1 MSQVKIGIIGGSGL
15 YQIEGLEGEEKR
27 TLSTPFG
34 KPSHHYVVGTL
45 AGRGVAFLARHGGGH
60 RFSPSDINYR
70 ANIYGFKM
78 LGVEAIISVSAVG
91 SMREERKPGDFVIP
105 DQFFDRTK
113 GRPAT
118 FFSDG
123 IVSHVEF
130 ADPLCP
136 VLSETLYTT
145 GKEMGFSI
153 YKGGTYLCIEGPQF
167 STRAESHIYRQWGV
181 DVIGMTNLTEAKLAR
196 EAEICY
202 STLAM
207 VTDYDCWHQ
216 AEESVSAELV
226 METMQKNTLRAKQLI
241 ARAIPST
248 PTARTCRCAEAL
260 KYAIVTDKALIP
272 PETREK
278 LHLLIGKYI
287 D

>member
-15 YQIEGLEGEEKR
+15 YQIEGLEGAEKKA
-27 TLSTPFG
+27 LSTPFG
-34 KPSHHYVVGTL
+34 EPSEHYVVGTI

-70 ANIYGFKM
+70 ANIFGFKI

-113 GRPAT
+113 GRPVT

-123 IVSHVEF
+123 IVAHVAF

-145 GKEMGFSI
+145 GEEMGFSI

-167 STRAESHIYRQWGV
+167 STRAESLIYRQWGV
-181 DVIGMTNLTEAKLAR
+181 DIIGMTNLTEAKLAR

-216 AEESVSAELV
+216 TEESVSAELV
-226 METMQKNTLRAKQLI
+226 MEIMQQNTLRAKQLI
-241 ARAIPST
+241 ARAIPRT
-248 PTARTCRCAEAL
+248 PTARTCQCAEAL
-260 KYAIVTDKALIP
+260 KYAIVTDKELIP

-278 LHLLIGKYI
+278 LRPLIGKYI

>member
-1 MSQVKIGIIGGSGL
+1 MSQMKIGIIGGSGL
-15 YQIEGLEGEEKR
+15 YQIEGLEGAKKR
-27 TLSTPFG
+27 ALSTPFG
-34 KPSHHYVVGTL
+34 EPSDHYMVGTL
-45 AGRGVAFLARHGGGH
+45 AGKEVAFLTRHGAGH
-60 RFSPSDINYR
+60 RFSPTEINYR

-91 SMREERKPGDFVIP
+91 SMKEDRKPGDFVVP
-105 DQFFDRTK
+105 NQFFDRTK

-123 IVSHVEF
+123 IVAHVEF

-136 VLSETLYTT
+136 VLSEVLYST
-145 GKEMGFSI
+145 GKEMGFPI
-153 YKGGTYLCIEGPQF
+153 HKGGTYICMEGPQF
-167 STRAESHIYRQWGV
+167 STRAESHIYRHWGA

-202 STLAM
+202 STLAT

-216 AEESVSAELV
+216 TEESVSADLV
-226 METMQKNTLRAKQLI
+226 VETMQKNIQRAKQLI
-241 ARAIPST
+241 ARAIERI
-248 PTARTCRCAEAL
+248 PTTRTCPCVEAL
-260 KYAIVTDKALIP
+260 KYAIVTDKQHIP
-272 PETREK
+272 AEVRKK
-278 LHLLIGKYI
+278 LHLIIGKYM

>member
-1 MSQVKIGIIGGSGL
+1 MNQVKIGIIGGSGL
-15 YQIEGLEGEEKR
+15 NNIEGLEVVDKKV
-27 TLSTPFG
+27 LSTPFG
-34 KPSHHYVVGTL
+34 KPSDNYIVGTL
-45 AGRGVAFLARHGGGH
+45 AGREVVFLARHGVGH
-60 RFSPSDINYR
+60 RISPTEINYR
-70 ANIYGFKM
+70 ANIYGLKM
-78 LGVEAIISVSAVG
+78 LGVESIISVSAVG

-113 GRPAT
+113 GRLAT

-123 IVSHVEF
+123 IVAHIEF

-136 VLSETLYTT
+136 VLSEILYTA

-153 YKGGTYLCIEGPQF
+153 YKGGTYLCMEGPQF

-207 VTDYDCWHQ
+207 VTDYDCWHKT
-216 AEESVSAELV
+216 EESVSAELV
-226 METMQKNTLRAKQLI
+226 MEIMQENTLRAKQLI
-241 ARAIPST
+241 ARAIPRI
-248 PTARTCRCAEAL
+248 PTARTCQCADAL
-260 KYAIVTDKALIP
+260 KYAIVTDKELIP
-272 PETREK
+272 SETKEK
-278 LHLLIGKYI
+278 LRLLIGKYVA
-287 D
+287 